1 MVGLRVNGRREIMM
15 ERLFGWLEKVGA
27 PFPDIAPDMPPA
39 RFWPFIIH
47 YTRPFWPLLAV
58 SSGLAASIALIEV
71 SLFAFLGNLVDWL
84 AGADRATFWS
94 ERGPFL
100 LVMAVVVLVL
110 LPAMKLVYEAVI
122 HQGLMG
128 NFAMRTRWMA
138 HRYVLRQSLA
148 YFQNDF
154 AGRISA
160 KVMQTSVAVRE
171 VVMKIAEVLVYVSVY
186 FLGAVAVFASTD
198 VRLAAPMLMWLAA
211 YIGVMRY
218 FIPKLGRISAEQ
230 ADARSTMTGRI
241 VDSYTN
247 IQTVKMFA
255 HADREDAY
263 AKESMH
269 TFLDTVHRQ
278 MRLVTWLTLSLN
290 TLNAILLASV
300 AGLAVWLW
308 SVDAVTTG
316 AIALSVG
323 LVLRLQG
330 MAHWIMWEV
339 AGLFE
344 NVGVVQDGIEGIAR
358 ERAVVDAGNAR
369 ALNVSKGEIRYD
381 KIHFNY
387 GKDRGLSDGQGV
399 IDNLSLTIR
408 PGEKV
413 GLVGR
418 SGAGKSTLVSV
429 LLRFYDLEA
438 GRILIDGQDI
448 AHVTQDSLRAA
459 IGMVTQDTSLLHRSV
474 MDNITYGRP
483 EATRTE
489 AIVAAK
495 RAHAHEFVEGLVD
508 LKGRKGYDAH
518 VGERGVK
525 LSGGQRQR
533 IAIARVLLK
542 DAPILILDEAT
553 SALDSEVEAAIQ
565 EQLINL
571 MAGKTVIAIAHR
583 LSTIAAMDRLIIM
596 DEGRIVEQGTH
607 AELIKRGGI
616 YADLWSRQSG
626 GFLAS
631 EAAE

>member
-1 MVGLRVNGRREIMM
+1 MIG
-15 ERLFGWLEKVGA
+15 RLFDWLERVGT
-27 PFPDIAPDMPPA
+27 PFPDIAPEMPPG
-39 RFWPFIIH
+39 RFWPFVFH
-47 YTRPFWPLLAV
+47 YTRPFWPLLLA
-58 SSGLAASIALIEV
+58 SSLLAATIALIEV
-71 SLFAFLGNLVDWL
+71 SLFAFLGRLVDWL
-84 AGADRATFWS
+84 ATADRATFWND
-94 ERGPFL
+94 RGPFL
-100 LVMAVVVLVL
+100 LFMAAVVLLL
-110 LPAMKLVYEAVI
+110 LPVMKFVYEAVI

-186 FLGAVAVFASTD
+186 FLGAVAVFATTD
-198 VRLAAPMLMWLAA
+198 LRLSAPMIIWLAA
-211 YIGVMRY
+211 YIGAMRF

-230 ADARSTMTGRI
+230 ADARSIMTGRV

-247 IQTVKMFA
+247 IATVKMFA
-255 HADREDAY
+255 HAEREDAY
-263 AKESMH
+263 AQESMSL
-269 TFLDTVHRQ
+269 FLGTVYRQ
-278 MRLVTWLTLSLN
+278 MRLVTWLTF
-290 TLNAILLASV
+290 TLNMLNAMLLASV
-300 AGLAVWLW
+300 AGLSVWLW
-308 SVDAVTTG
+308 SVDAVTAG

-358 ERAVVDAGNAR
+358 ERAVEDAPGAKP
-369 ALNVSKGEIRYD
+369 LTVSRGEIRYEA
-381 KIHFNY
+381 IHFNY

-429 LLRFYDLEA
+429 LLRFYDLEE

-459 IGMVTQDTSLLHRSV
+459 VGMVTQDTSLLHRSV
-474 MDNITYGRP
+474 VDNIVYGRP
-483 EATRTE
+483 EATRAD
-489 AIVAAK
+489 AIAAAK
-495 RAHAHEFVEGLVD
+495 RAHAHEFIDKLAD
-508 LKGRKGYDAH
+508 LKGRTGYEAH

-565 EQLINL
+565 EQLMNL

-596 DEGRIVEQGTH
+596 DAGRIVETGTH
-607 AELIKRGGI
+607 TELLKRGGI
-616 YADLWSRQSG
+616 YSDLWMRQSG